1 MNRKSPIS
9 FILMF
14 LLLAVTMTAT
24 AHAATTAATS
34 GVVNLNSANASQLS
48 LLPRVGAKAAQRIID
63 FRKEHGAFQKTTDLM
78 QVKGFGEKRFQ
89 TLSAYVSVDAKTTL
103 ANKVSIP
110 RKPRTSAKKPS
121 NTASK

>member
-9 FILMF
+9 FILVF

-24 AHAATTAATS
+24 AHAATATAPS
-34 GVVNLNSANASQLS
+34 GVVNINTADATQLS

-63 FRKEHGAFQKTTDLM
+63 FRKEHGSFQKTTDLL
-78 QVKGFGEKRFQ
+78 QVKGFGEKRYQ
-89 TLSAYVSVDAKTTL
+89 TLSAYVSVDGKTTL
-103 ANKVSIP
+103 NGKVSISRGP
-110 RKPRTSAKKPS
+110 RKSAKKPS